1 MTAIGFAYKSERVYP
16 NGWESITTEEV
27 NVFEREYR
35 RIRAK
40 SIEIDRDY
48 IAAVDAWEDAR
59 EMGFDDGT
67 VEDRRRE
74 MEEAWERVK
83 TVEVEK
89 AQAYKRANC
98 PHTHVKIDTDC
109 PDGMTV
115 TTCLDCGAI
124 F

>member
-1 MTAIGFAYKSERVYP
+1 MNYGLAYKSDRVQA

-40 SIEIDRDY
+40 SIEIDREY

-83 TVEVEK
+83 IVEIEK

-98 PHTHVKIDTDC
+98 PHTHVKVDTDC
-109 PDGMTV
+109 PDGMV
-115 TTCLDCGAI
+115 LTTCLDCGAI